1 MEGEASVEAFFR
13 DEVDRAFRREGLS
26 PGVMVEHY
34 IVHLLAGYAAQPIDD
49 APLALRFATAVEAPP
64 RERRRQ
70 LREIG
75 DTSLYV
81 SGFWGE
87 SLEEAAIDLD
97 YYSEM
102 GAIAYGELA
111 RVATLAPDPQQEVF
125 AELALNFVRFVGA
138 LGLVSRR
145 TASKMSNQD
154 IIRLYRRWQTTKSAS
169 VAARLAALG
178 VVPSRGD
185 GRPQ

>member
-1 MEGEASVEAFFR
+1 
-13 DEVDRAFRREGLS
+13 
-26 PGVMVEHY
+26 
-34 IVHLLAGYAAQPIDD
+34 
-49 APLALRFATAVEAPP
+49 
-64 RERRRQ
+64 
-70 LREIG
+70 
-75 DTSLYV
+75 
-81 SGFWGE
+81 
-87 SLEEAAIDLD
+87 
-97 YYSEM
+97 M